1 VQSGT
6 GAGFSRFVT
15 ALYDDLNYVLADALQ
30 RLGTIREV
38 SAVLAQMWERRA
50 VLAQIGEGRAQSW
63 RRCGRQAQSWRGCDA
78 ESSTCTALSAVEQ
91 IELAMDDPSWSSKN
105 AKETAETTRFFEN
118 QKGTAKAYLP
128 CGPPSA
134 PTSRR
139 PRQPCAELWAPV
151 RLATQPW
158 RSPAER

>member
-1 VQSGT
+1 M
-6 GAGFSRFVT
+6 T

-38 SAVLAQMWERRA
+38 SAVLAQMWERQ
-50 VLAQIGEGRAQSW
+50 AQCWRGRA
-63 RRCGRQAQSWRGCDA
+63 A

-139 PRQPCAELWAPV
+139 PRQPCAELGRPCD
-151 RLATQPW
+151 LP
-158 RSPAER
+158 RSVA